1 MENWGKRKNEEWP
14 RQQDDPITL
23 GQRQWQYYQLLP
35 REEARKGRR
44 IRGGMGCLRPEDS
57 ESESAPRQVATAGK
71 FHAPL
76 RDRQRLSVAG

>member
-1 MENWGKRKNEEWP
+1 
-14 RQQDDPITL
+14 
-23 GQRQWQYYQLLP
+23 
-35 REEARKGRR
+35 
-44 IRGGMGCLRPEDS
+44 MGCLRPEDS